1 MCLIQTQLLSR
12 ITRTKKEEKQEKS
25 KCESEKQRQEKAKI
39 FNARING
46 ETNITYTCAF
56 KINL

>member
-46 ETNITYTCAF
+46 ETN
-56 KINL
+56 